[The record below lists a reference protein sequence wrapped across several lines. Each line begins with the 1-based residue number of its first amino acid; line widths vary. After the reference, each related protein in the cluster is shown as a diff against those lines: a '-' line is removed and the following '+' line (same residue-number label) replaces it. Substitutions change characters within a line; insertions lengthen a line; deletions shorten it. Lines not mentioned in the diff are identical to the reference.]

1 MPVVGPVASEIT
13 WTPNVPAVGK
23 VKTWF
28 SERNTKAAPGQPVPQ
43 KVSSLST
50 VRRVAPAP
58 SRTLKFGLKSVA
70 SRSGLPSTWMTS
82 RSPAA
87 AVKLKVSRSPVVVT
101 APVTTE
107 PMT

>member
-1 MPVVGPVASEIT
+1 V
-13 WTPNVPAVGK
+13 N
-23 VKTWF
+23 TWF
-28 SERNTKAAPGQPVPQ
+28 SERKTNAAPGQAAPQ

-50 VRRVAPAP
+50 VRRVTPP
-58 SRTLKFGLKSVA
+58 LSRTLKFGLKSVA

-101 APVTTE
+101 TPVTTE
-107 PMT
+107 PIV